1 MELIVRVQRTSA
13 ALRRPIHHQN
23 TDQRGFTL
31 LEVLIAM
38 AIATFSLLGMAML
51 QGTAIQANS
60 FGNQYT
66 QATMLAQS
74 TIEDLNSEFLDA
86 SGATVTN
93 LTVGSGGVDA
103 NIDANGDPGGIFTRT
118 WNVADY
124 GEFSRLVTV
133 QVDWT
138 ESGIARQ
145 VALST
150 ITRGRGN

>member
-1 MELIVRVQRTSA
+1 MELIARLKRAIA
-13 ALRRPIHHQN
+13 AYRRKFDN
-23 TDQRGFTL
+23 RRDDKGGFTL

-60 FGNQYT
+60 FGNKYT

-86 SGATVTN
+86 DGNMVTN

-103 NIDANGDPGGIFTRT
+103 SIDENGDPGGIFTRT

-124 GEFSRLVTV
+124 SEFSRLVTV